1 MIFPCPSL
9 EGVLVMFRL
18 FLSVILA
25 TGVSVGAA
33 YAQDTQKPKKQ
44 RPTAEE
50 KYKQLNKAGDGK
62 LTLSEFLEAKKKRAE
77 AAEKAVQKAKE
88 AFKAADKDNKG
99 YLTLDQ
105 FKAIYDH
112 PHHGGHA
119 HHRRHKNHN
128 GDTAPEKTTDKPADT
143 PPASK

>member
-1 MIFPCPSL
+1 
-9 EGVLVMFRL
+9 MFRL
-18 FLSVILA
+18 LLSLILVTA
-25 TGVSVGAA
+25 VGAA

-77 AAEKAVQKAKE
+77 AAEKAVKTAEE
-88 AFKAADKDNKG
+88 AFTAADKDNTG

-112 PHHGGHA
+112 PHHRGHT
-119 HHRRHKNHN
+119 HHRHHKNHN
-128 GDTAPEKTTDKPADT
+128 GDKAPEKTADKPADKT
-143 PPASK
+143 PDSK